1 MFDRL
6 ILMCD
11 GYIVYQG
18 LAKYSSQY
26 FKSIGWE
33 VPHHTNPADYYMS
46 ALSINYPKQ
55 KADLKKIK
63 ALKKTYDSLL
73 LELNAMEPK
82 KHVYPDPQIET
93 QTRQATGTKQFL

>member
-1 MFDRL
+1 
-6 ILMCD
+6 MCD

-18 LAKYSSQY
+18 LARYSAQY

-33 VPHHTNPADYYMS
+33 VPHHTNPADFYMT
-46 ALSINYPKQ
+46 ALSISYPKQ

-63 ALKKTYDSLL
+63 ALKKNYDALL

-82 KHVYPDPQIET
+82 KHPYPDPQIRDRL
-93 QTRQATGTKQFL
+93 QMQKASTKEQFF